1 MKIVEPSVEFVSP
14 SDVDGIISVIE
25 ECGRTCYQ
33 SGDKIDSESAEKF
46 VEKIIKLGHES
57 VLEHRVI
64 TVRIVCDRGV
74 SHELVRHRLASYSQ
88 ESTRYCNYSKGKF
101 GNEVTFIQ
109 PFFLIKDTLPY
120 GSWYHACKISEESY
134 FDMLNAGCTPQQARS
149 VLTNSLKT
157 EIVMTANIREWR
169 TVLRQR
175 CSEAAHPQMREV
187 MLMALEMFHEAIPVL
202 FDDIYAEVHKWNR
215 S

>member
-1 MKIVEPSVEFVSP
+1 MKIISPSVEFVSP
-14 SDVDGIISVIE
+14 SDVNGILDVIE
-25 ECGRTCYQ
+25 TCGRTCYQ
-33 SGDKIDSESAEKF
+33 SGDKIGEGSAEKF
-46 VEKIIKLGHES
+46 VQKIIAMGHES

-101 GNEVTFIQ
+101 GNELTFIK
-109 PFFLIKDTLPY
+109 PFFFEKDTLPY
-120 GSWYHACKISEESY
+120 GSWLHACKVSEESY

-169 TVLRQR
+169 TVLKQR

-187 MLMALEMFHEAIPVL
+187 MLMVLKMFHEAVPVL
-202 FDDIYAEVHKWNR
+202 FDDVYTEVAK
-215 S
+215 

>member
-1 MKIVEPSVEFVSP
+1 MKIVSPSVEFIEP
-14 SDVDGIISVIE
+14 SDVEGILSIIE
-25 ECGRTCYQ
+25 KCGRTCYQ
-33 SGDKIDSESAEKF
+33 SSDRIDFGSAEKF
-46 VEKIIKLGHES
+46 AAKIIGLGHES

-64 TVRIVCDRGV
+64 SVRIICDRGV

-101 GNEVTFIQ
+101 GYEITFIK
-109 PFFLIKDTLPY
+109 PFFLAKDTLPY
-120 GSWYHACKISEESY
+120 GSWIHACKVSEESY

-187 MLMALEMFHEAIPVL
+187 MLMILEMFHNAVPVL
-202 FDDIYAEVHKWNR
+202 FDDIYAEVMN
-215 S
+215 